1 MALVIGRVCTVYY
14 FAHFLILMPLVG
26 WFEKPLKL
34 PASIS
39 EAVLKT
45 EPGAAGSKA

>member
-1 MALVIGRVCTVYY
+1 VYY
-14 FAHFLILMPLVG
+14 FAHVLVLLPLVG

-39 EAVLKT
+39 EAVLK
-45 EPGAAGSKA
+45 GDAAPAGKA